1 MNSFPFFTDIC
12 ILFSL
17 INDICRWACYRLFGF
32 SGRYERLVGFFLFT
46 AIPFP
51 FLFTFFRRSGTL
63 VDGVQVDCT
72 HYFYIFQRRLCYFER
87 SGFRRLFHLYG
98 NFGLHFWCYFSFFF
112 LSFFYFNP
120 GYFRFFHFF
129 GYFFLSF
136 SFRLFNLCF
145 YRFRL
150 CFFLRI
156 QIDMIDNLNFIFESH
171 FIFNRNE
178 FLFLF
183 FCIVVS

>member
-1 MNSFPFFTDIC
+1 MSLGRFILFYCLNFNIYSWIFYISKCIIIYINSFHLNFFILTMNSFPFFTDIC

-87 SGFRRLFHLYG
+87 SGFGRLFHLSKPITAVV
-98 NFGLHFWCYFSFFF
+98 NI
-112 LSFFYFNP
+112 LSRARKSMAVKNAAKAIFVP
-120 GYFRFFHFF
+120 R
-129 GYFFLSF
+129 LSGKG
-136 SFRLFNLCF
+136 
-145 YRFRL
+145 
-150 CFFLRI
+150 
-156 QIDMIDNLNFIFESH
+156 
-171 FIFNRNE
+171 
-178 FLFLF
+178 
-183 FCIVVS
+183 